1 MPQTVSV
8 LLLLESE
15 GSHDGPVCDLM
26 NALAGDL
33 AAAGI
38 EATFLLDAARAQQ
51 IAAGRPHL
59 ARALQRQNVGYLAQ
73 AGGRPPLCSQVGRSW
88 SEGVRTF
95 LEDETKG
102 YNATCWLGAALP
114 AAAAMRGWAAPPFA
128 VMAEWGV
135 RVVLGAACP
144 VGGYD
149 RPFFYC
155 GRLHLTGLGPNA
167 IDVPPD
173 AWRASGESERIAL
186 RVGRRA
192 DLLATP
198 GGVVQL
204 RCPLDKVVRSFEEVS
219 AAAAWFGAL
228 LDRLRRSPNVALH
241 SARQVVD
248 RFADISYD
256 LAVPADVF
264 RRGCC
269 WVWSGDL
276 RPFYYEQGF
285 LSPAELLY
293 GLAKIW
299 HESIRKGK
307 PVRNT
312 TLKSPLGPPESATTD
327 AAVKGVAAADV
338 PHILESLVET
348 VENTGQLPASVDV
361 GSGRIAV
368 QDLLPTLADGV
379 NPNLAPAD
387 MELRR
392 GRIDVSRVQPWRIR
406 QCLADAGLPADADAS
421 TFEEHAKLQVW
432 TYKPVIGL
440 TG

>member
-1 MPQTVSV
+1 
-8 LLLLESE
+8 
-15 GSHDGPVCDLM
+15 M
-26 NALAGDL
+26 NALAADL
-33 AAAGI
+33 TAAGV
-38 EATFLLDAARAQQ
+38 EATFLLDAARVQQ
-51 IAAGRPHL
+51 IAAARPDL
-59 ARALQRQNVGYLAQ
+59 ERALRRQNVGYLAQ
-73 AGGRPPLCSQVGRSW
+73 AGGRPPLAGLLGRSW

-95 LEDETKG
+95 LETETKG
-102 YNATCWLGAALP
+102 YNAACWMGAALP

-167 IDVPPD
+167 IDVPPE
-173 AWRASGESERIAL
+173 AWRESGENERFAS
-186 RVGRRA
+186 RVRRRA
-192 DLLATP
+192 DLLAAP

-204 RCPLDKVVRSFEEVS
+204 RCPLDKVVRSFDEVS
-219 AAAAWFGAL
+219 NAAAWFRSL
-228 LDRLRRSPNVALH
+228 LERLRTSPNVALH

-299 HESIRKGK
+299 SESIRKGK

-312 TLKSPLGPPESATTD
+312 NLKSPLGPPEPATTD
-327 AAVKGVAAADV
+327 AAVKGLVADEI
-338 PHILESLVET
+338 PQILDALVQT
-348 VENTGQLPASVDV
+348 VENTGQLPASVDAR
-361 GSGRIAV
+361 SGRVAV

-387 MELRR
+387 VELRR
-392 GRIDVSRVQPWRIR
+392 GRLDESRVQPWRIR
-406 QCLADAGLPADADAS
+406 RCLDDAGLPADSDVS
-421 TFEEHAKLQVW
+421 TLETHAKLQLW
-432 TYKPVIGL
+432 TYKPVVGL